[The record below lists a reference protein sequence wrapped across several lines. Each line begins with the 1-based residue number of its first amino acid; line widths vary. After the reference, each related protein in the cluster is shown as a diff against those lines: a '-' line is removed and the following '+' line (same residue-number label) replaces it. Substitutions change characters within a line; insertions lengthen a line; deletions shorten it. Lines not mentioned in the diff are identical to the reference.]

1 MVDGHGSPGSL
12 SKGALMRSL
21 EPGYSYIDKLEQ
33 LESELLANEIYVGE
47 NSPLYKMA
55 KFKRSSP
62 QAIGISRQALQMLEV
77 TRALKAE

>member
-1 MVDGHGSPGSL
+1 VIKLKLECQQVALVDGHGSPGSL

-47 NSPLYKMA
+47 NSPLYK
-55 KFKRSSP
+55 
-62 QAIGISRQALQMLEV
+62 
-77 TRALKAE
+77 

>member
-1 MVDGHGSPGSL
+1 
-12 SKGALMRSL
+12 MRSL
-21 EPGYSYIDKLEQ
+21 ESGYSYIDKLEQ

-62 QAIGISRQALQMLEV
+62 KAIDISRQALQMLEV
-77 TRALKAE
+77 TRTLKSE